1 MSVSVQTSDP
11 RSSLWY
17 WTAPAAPETPPL
29 EESGRYDV
37 AVIGGGY
44 TGLSAA
50 LHLAAGGARVVLLEA
65 RDPGFGASGRNHG
78 QVVPVLGRYGPEE
91 LVARLGPELGERMNA
106 WIAASADLVFE
117 LIRRHGIDCDG
128 LQTGWLMPVDSP
140 ARHDMVKGRYEA
152 WARRGA
158 AVKWLDKRATDEI
171 TGSPAYYGALLHDKG
186 GNIQPLSY
194 ARGLARAALAAGA
207 VLHGQ
212 SPATALRREGER
224 WRIETPR
231 ASVEAEAV
239 ILATNAYSESLWP
252 GVKETVVPF
261 RLFLAATAPL
271 GENVARSILPG
282 RQSISD
288 SRTVLWPFRFDR
300 ENRLVTGS
308 DHLLPFASRAQAAR
322 IMAKKFRRTFPQIG
336 DFEVQYVWEGKV
348 AMTMDRLPRYLEP
361 APGLFAGLGYSGRGI
376 ALATAMGKLLAERAL
391 ARTETALPLPQGRSG
406 EIPLHGLVVPF
417 GRLMLLPYKLR
428 DWRAGRS
435 RARG

>member
-1 MSVSVQTSDP
+1 MGSPLQTSDP

-29 EESGRYDV
+29 TESVRSDV
-37 AVIGGGY
+37 AVVGGGY

-50 LHLAAGGARVVLLEA
+50 LHAAEAGARVVLLEA
-65 RDPGFGASGRNHG
+65 ENPGFGASGRNHG

-91 LVARLGPELGERMNA
+91 LTAKLGPALGERMNA
-106 WIAASADLVFE
+106 WIAGSAELVFD
-117 LIRRHGIDCDG
+117 LIRRHGIDCDA

-140 ARHDMVKGRYEA
+140 ARHAMVKGRYQA
-152 WARRGA
+152 WAERGA
-158 AVKWLDKRATDEI
+158 AVRWLDKAATDEI
-171 TGSPAYYGALLHDKG
+171 TGSPAYYGALLHEKG

-207 VLHGQ
+207 AVHGH
-212 SPATALRREGER
+212 SPATALRRQDGY

-231 ASVEAEAV
+231 AGVEAETV
-239 ILATNAYSESLWP
+239 ILATNAYSGDLWP
-252 GVKETVVPF
+252 RVRETVVPF

-308 DHLLPFASRAQAAR
+308 DHLLPVASRAQAAR
-322 IMAKKFRRTFPQIG
+322 IMAKKFRHTFPQIG
-336 DFEVQYVWEGKV
+336 DFKVEYVWEGKV
-348 AMTMDRLPRYLEP
+348 AMTLDRLPRYLEP

-391 ARTETALPLPQGRSG
+391 ARIEAELPLPVARPGG
-406 EIPLHGLVVPF
+406 IPLHGLVTPF
-417 GRLMLLPYKLR
+417 GRLMLIPYKLR
-428 DWRAGRS
+428 DWRAGLS
-435 RARG
+435 RAKG